1 MASACTAT
9 RSAPVPDIL
18 LSTAYLPPVDWAAA
32 WAQATGARVHDQE
45 KFEKQ
50 SYRNRAV
57 ILGPN
62 GVQTL
67 SVPIEKEPKYP
78 AKEWKISFR
87 EDWPRV
93 HWKALETAYDN
104 SPFFGI
110 FKNELKS
117 IYQSPPVTLW
127 ELNAALW
134 EVLRDL
140 LQLNAPCAV
149 HEPVDLTHTIHP
161 KKPSPVQEFPPYLHH
176 LKHKHAFVP
185 RLSTL
190 DLLAQEG
197 PAATGYLKQ
206 LHFVF

>member
-1 MASACTAT
+1 M
-9 RSAPVPDIL
+9 PDIL

-32 WAQATGARVHDQE
+32 WAQASGVALIEQE

-50 SYRNRAV
+50 TFRNRCV

-62 GVQTL
+62 GPQTL
-67 SVPIEKEPKYP
+67 SVPVEKDPRFP
-78 AKEWKISFR
+78 ASSWRISYR

-110 FKNELKS
+110 FKNDLKP
-117 IYQSPPVTLW
+117 IYQSPPLTLW
-127 ELNAALW
+127 DLNAALW

-140 LQLNAPCAV
+140 LQLPHAKNV
-149 HEPVDLTHTIHP
+149 HQPADLSARIHP
-161 KKPSPVQEFPPYLHH
+161 KKPSLVEQFPPYLHH
-176 LKHKHAFVP
+176 LSHKHGFVP
-185 RLSTL
+185 RLSVL
-190 DLLAQEG
+190 DLLAEEG
-197 PAATGYLKQ
+197 PAATGYLKH